1 MKPTWFQRFLLP
13 GLAFKAVV
21 IGGGY
26 ATGREL
32 AEFFMPSGP
41 QGGLMGML
49 LAMAIWS
56 LVCAATFLFAY
67 ATASFDYR
75 SFFRALLGP
84 LWWLFEASYLLFMVL
99 ILAVLGAAAGAI
111 ASAVLGW
118 PQILGALCL
127 MAGIVLFTAF
137 GNRSVER
144 LFKWASCFLYG
155 VYALFVVFAFSSF
168 GDRIA
173 QNLSISHPTNGWALS
188 GMTYAGYNIVCAVV
202 ILPVARYFL
211 RPRDAL
217 LAGLVAGPMA
227 MLPALLF
234 FLCMIAWYPEIGGQ
248 VLPSDFMLQRL
259 DRPIFHIV
267 FQAMIFSAL
276 LETGTGAVHALNER
290 VSVAW
295 RARSGRTLSS
305 TGRLAIATALL
316 VGSIF
321 VAERFGLITL
331 IARGYRALAWVL
343 FIVYVLPLL
352 TIGVWR
358 LRRGTQPV
366 AIELPQRNAVRRTS

>member
-1 MKPTWFQRFLLP
+1 MTAAPTWFQRFLLP

-56 LVCAATFLFAY
+56 VVCALTFLFAH

-84 LWWLFEASYLLFMVL
+84 LWGLFEASYLLFMVL

-111 ASAVLGW
+111 ANAVLGW
-118 PQILGALCL
+118 PPIVGTLCL
-127 MAGIVLFTAF
+127 MAGIGLFAAF

-144 LFKWASCFLYG
+144 LFKWASFFLYG
-155 VYALFVVFAFSSF
+155 VYALFVAFALSAF
-168 GDRIA
+168 GDRIV
-173 QNLSISHPTNGWALS
+173 QNLSIPHPTDSWAL
-188 GMTYAGYNIVCAVV
+188 GGLTYAGYNIVCAVV

-211 RPRDAL
+211 CRRDAVV
-217 LAGLVAGPMA
+217 AGLVAGPLA

-234 FLCMIAWYPEIGGQ
+234 FLCMIAWYPQIGGQ
-248 VLPSDFMLQRL
+248 TLPSDFMLQRL
-259 DRPIFHIV
+259 DRPLFHIL

-276 LETGTGAVHALNER
+276 LETGTGVVHALNER
-290 VSVAW
+290 VSAAW

-305 TGRLAIATALL
+305 AGRAGIAGAWL

-331 IARGYRALAWVL
+331 IAQGYRALAWL
-343 FIVYVLPLL
+343 LLAVYVLPLL

-358 LRRGTQPV
+358 LWRHPHR
-366 AIELPQRNAVRRTS
+366 AVVESR